1 MGPGLLGR
9 RTPNPLLPSWDHGSQ
24 LSVPRAAGELAVRP
38 SASQGSWGHRR
49 AELAAALHDLEL
61 PPAWGHGASLG
72 LPDLG
77 AGGAGAG
84 VGGVEAQR
92 GACSELPAWGCRVLA
107 AAPSVPGARGP
118 AVAWS
123 LGLAA
128 LTLGGRSSHS
138 PSTRPPSCL
147 SCLSCLSC
155 RRQDAALRHVHW
167 EPPGQRAVWGS
178 GLVGRTH
185 APGCSGARRRG
196 CHCPG
201 DPGFP
206 LHTCLFNARG
216 AWPVL
221 CGLHPSP
228 HAISPRGFSGSEED
242 RTRSTFTPGLDPSLR
257 FYVCFPRHGLLLSRQ
272 TCPAPSGR
280 AVPGAE

>member
-61 PPAWGHGASLG
+61 PPARGHGASLG

-123 LGLAA
+123 LGLAT
-128 LTLGGRSSHS
+128 LTLGRPVLTQPVHAAAVLSVLSVLQEAGRCS
-138 PSTRPPSCL
+138 PSRSLGTARPARRVGLWPRRPDSRPWLLWRTAAGLPL
-147 SCLSCLSC
+147 SGGP
-155 RRQDAALRHVHW
+155 RF
-167 EPPGQRAVWGS
+167 PPPHLLVQCPGSLARAVWSPPQSACHLPARVFGER
-178 GLVGRTH
+178 GGQDTQHLY
-185 APGCSGARRRG
+185 SGA
-196 CHCPG
+196 
-201 DPGFP
+201 
-206 LHTCLFNARG
+206 
-216 AWPVL
+216 
-221 CGLHPSP
+221 
-228 HAISPRGFSGSEED
+228 
-242 RTRSTFTPGLDPSLR
+242 
-257 FYVCFPRHGLLLSRQ
+257 
-272 TCPAPSGR
+272 
-280 AVPGAE
+280 